1 MNRWA
6 RTTARQSG
14 FTLIE
19 LLIVVAIIGLLAVIA
34 IPQYQNYTIRT
45 ADRACLAEARAF
57 AGAVVVS
64 RIDADDNDPEHIA
77 GACEEITLTGDTDNF
92 VVNPIEPGTGEI
104 ECDLTTGNC
113 TLTAG

>member
-1 MNRWA
+1 MNRLG
-6 RTTARQSG
+6 TGRQSG

-57 AGAVVVS
+57 AGAVVIS
-64 RIDADDNDPEHIA
+64 RIDAGEDENDLEHTA
-77 GACEEITLTGDTDNF
+77 GACEAITVTGDAENF

-104 ECDLTTGNC
+104 ECDLATGNC